1 MKWDVCLYLYIMN
14 IANCPSCKKELIF
27 KSYSGYYR
35 FKKYN
40 RLCRS
45 CCRVKHYKPED
56 YIRICKICNSN
67 MLYKTISEKNRS
79 DRENRICKKCASFK
93 FNAVRGKKL
102 SDETKEKIRLKSK
115 GRKLNEE
122 TKQKLKEKLSG
133 KNNPFYGKKHTD
145 KTIKSNIQKNSGK
158 NHPNFGKKSSEET
171 REKLRVAKLNWL
183 DKSGGRNV
191 HNGKFFNRKAC
202 EYLDKLSEESNW
214 NLQHALNGGEVII
227 GGYSVDGYDK
237 NKNIVVEYDEFR
249 HYDRNGNLKLKD
261 IERMNRICQK
271 IQCEFYRYNELKNEL
286 KKYF

>member
-93 FNAVRGKKL
+93 FNAVRGKKS
-102 SDETKEKIRLKSK
+102 SDETK
-115 GRKLNEE
+115 
-122 TKQKLKEKLSG
+122 
-133 KNNPFYGKKHTD
+133 
-145 KTIKSNIQKNSGK
+145 
-158 NHPNFGKKSSEET
+158 
-171 REKLRVAKLNWL
+171 EKLRVAKLNWL